1 MILNELEVSERLTSP
16 DNLINR
22 LKEITKPASRADI
35 PSLPP
40 RAGDV
45 VRDLDK
51 KLEFSSTKAKAL
63 GIINKSLD
71 ELDLRIS
78 EVRPE
83 RLSDIVANM
92 SKFVFAEEDRNK
104 EQTTIGQL
112 VVYAPQLV
120 TEKHFNVVE
129 VED

>member
-35 PSLPP
+35 QSLPP